1 MPKLTIDT
9 KDALN
14 RSRRIKFGILLFL
27 SAVLSGYV
35 QGKGSGASPVL
46 RLEKGDAANVLLIT
60 IDTLRYDRLS
70 LYSNKYVKTPNI
82 DRLAKESFVFDRAF
96 AHNPVTLPSHTN
108 ILTGTTPLYHGISDN
123 TGFRL
128 EERFITIA
136 ELLKKKGYETG
147 AFIGAF
153 PLDSRFGLNRG
164 FDVYDDNYGTHGS
177 FELFFVERTAEK
189 VIKPARQWVSERK
202 GKWFTWIHLFDPHQ
216 PYLPPPPFDTEYKD
230 DPYSGECAYV
240 DKQLGNFFSFLR
252 DKKLLKKTIVIITGD
267 HGEGLGE
274 KGESTHS
281 YFAYNSTIHIPLI
294 IYVPGGGSKRI
305 ETNVSHVDI
314 FPTICDLLGV
324 GIPGH
329 IQGESLLPVVGGK
342 KKQKGK
348 IYFESLTPYLNRG
361 WAPLRG
367 FIAGKIKFIDLPIRE
382 VYDLEKDI
390 KETKNLVGTSDI
402 RKMSRELENLK
413 NSLSGKYKA
422 RRSEKIDPE
431 VRKRLRS
438 LGYISE
444 KNVVK
449 KSIYTRKDDLKTL
462 LPLQNKMLDAMA
474 KYQEGKAEMA
484 LKDLSGVI
492 KESPAFILV
501 YNRMAEIY
509 KETGRVP
516 EGINILRM
524 GLKENP
530 GNLNIMSK
538 LGIFLA
544 EENQPREAIDVL
556 KACTAQN
563 DFNPENF
570 NFLGVAYYKSGNFD
584 LALHNY
590 RKALGLDHNYAAV
603 FNNIGSLYLTAF
615 LKNKEPNAYNLA
627 IENFNKAI
635 DLDPN
640 IFSAYNG
647 RGAAYLYGNKVKKAI
662 ADWQK
667 AIEIKPDYTDP
678 YFSIGI
684 AYLRTGNKAR
694 ALDIFRFLKEKYYSG
709 LSPGDR
715 QRLDRLIAEV
725 MY

>member
-1 MPKLTIDT
+1 MPNFTIDT
-9 KDALN
+9 KN
-14 RSRRIKFGILLFL
+14 VPSKPRKIKLVIVFFL
-27 SAVLSGYV
+27 SAALSATI
-35 QGKGSGASPVL
+35 QGEGSGASPAQGV
-46 RLEKGDAANVLLIT
+46 EKGTAANVLLIT

-70 LYSNKYVKTPNI
+70 LYSKKYVKTPNI
-82 DRLAKESFVFDRAF
+82 DRLAAESFVFDRAF
-96 AHNPVTLPSHTN
+96 AHNPVTLPSHVN
-108 ILTGTTPLYHGISDN
+108 ILTGTTPPYHGISDN

-128 EERFITIA
+128 EDRFITIA
-136 ELLKKKGYETG
+136 EHLKVKGYETG

-153 PLDSRFGLNRG
+153 PLDSRFGLNQG

-177 FELFFVERTAEK
+177 LELFFVERTAEK
-189 VIKPARQWVSERK
+189 VIKPAREWISGRK

-216 PYLPPPPFDTEYKD
+216 PYLPPPPFDREYKD
-230 DPYSGECAYV
+230 DFYSGECAYV
-240 DKQLGNFFSFLR
+240 DKQLGTLFSFLR
-252 DKKLLKKTIVIITGD
+252 EKKLLDKTIVIITGD

-274 KGESTHS
+274 KGERTHS

-305 ETNVSHVDI
+305 KANVSHVDI
-314 FPTICDLLGV
+314 FPTICDLV
-324 GIPGH
+324 EIGIPGH
-329 IQGESLLPVVGGK
+329 IQGESLLPVIGGK
-342 KKQKGK
+342 KKQKEK

-367 FIAGKIKFIDLPIRE
+367 FIAGKTKFIDLPIKE

-390 KETKNLVGTSDI
+390 NETKNLVSRSDI
-402 RKMSRELENLK
+402 RKMSRDLENLK
-413 NSLSGKYKA
+413 NSLTGKHKT
-422 RRSEKIDPE
+422 RRSEKLDPE
-431 VRKRLRS
+431 VRKRLQS

-444 KNVVK
+444 KNVAK
-449 KSIYTRKDDLKTL
+449 KNSYTKKDDLKTL
-462 LPLQNKMLDAMA
+462 LPLQNRMLDAMA
-474 KYQEGKAEMA
+474 KYQEGKAEDA
-484 LKDLSGVI
+484 LKDLNSVI
-492 KESPAFILV
+492 KESPTFILV
-501 YNRMAEIY
+501 YNRLADIY

-516 EGINILRM
+516 EALAILRK

-530 GNLNIMSK
+530 GNLNVMSK

-556 KACTAQN
+556 KACTAQ
-563 DFNPENF
+563 DDLNPENF

-584 LALHNY
+584 LALRNY
-590 RKALGLDHNYAAV
+590 RNALELDHNYAAV

-615 LKNKEPNAYNLA
+615 LKNKDAKAYGLA

-647 RGAAYLYGNKVKKAI
+647 RGAAYLYGNKIKKAI

-667 AIEIKPDYTDP
+667 AIEIKPEYTDP

-684 AYLRTGNKAR
+684 AYLRIGNKAR
-694 ALDIFRFLKEKYYSG
+694 ALNIFQFLKEKYYSK
-709 LSPGDR
+709 LSPRDR
-715 QRLDRLIAEV
+715 RRLDRLIAQV
-725 MY
+725 KY